1 MVLTSADRL
10 SLRDGTQRPT
20 GFWAEEFVTPHRALT
35 QAGVEV
41 TIATPGGRPAPVD
54 EGSLTPEVNGGDADK
69 VAELRAYLGQV
80 AGQLRS
86 PARLQD
92 MDPAEFDGVVV
103 PGGHGPMQDL
113 AVDPDLARIL
123 ATTLPDPSK
132 VVASLCHGPACFVGA
147 GAADNTWLFKGRR
160 MTAFTDEEE
169 GQVGLAGL
177 LPWLL
182 EERLRLGGAQF
193 ESGPA
198 WGSYVVVDGNLITGQ
213 NPGSAAAAADEILK
227 ALAVRA

>member
-1 MVLTSADRL
+1 VTVTPPPASSDQSKQSLKGKLVAKILMVLTSADRL

-35 QAGVEV
+35 QAGVDV
-41 TIATPGGRPAPVD
+41 TIATPAGRPAPVD

-92 MDPAEFDGVVV
+92 IYPAEFDGVVV

-123 ATTLPDPSK
+123 ATMLPDPSK
-132 VVASLCHGPACFVGA
+132 IVASLCHG
-147 GAADNTWLFKGRR
+147 
-160 MTAFTDEEE
+160 
-169 GQVGLAGL
+169 
-177 LPWLL
+177 
-182 EERLRLGGAQF
+182 LRASSEQARPTTRGCSRDA
-193 ESGPA
+193 
-198 WGSYVVVDGNLITGQ
+198 
-213 NPGSAAAAADEILK
+213 
-227 ALAVRA
+227 R